1 MTDNDTSI
9 STTKP
14 APRGTY
20 ALALPWDLNAIG
32 GVTQVV
38 VGLHD
43 MIARDGRMTPCIL
56 VASWP
61 DTEPVARVDSD
72 GRHEVRM
79 RVRNPLSGRFLVPGI
94 LRYLLAL
101 PAELRRVRTLVRRHS
116 LEVVNCHYIGTSEF
130 TWIIAKR
137 VGLFRGKVILSLH
150 GLDIRSLARLRGI
163 RKALWR
169 WVLSRADAVV
179 ACSDGLAEETRAAFH
194 LSEGQVCT
202 IHNGVDLDRVYS
214 MVQSEPKADLRGAP
228 ALLNLGTL
236 EHKKGHDLL
245 LRAYSDVVKH
255 YPRAHLTIMGRR
267 AETADETV
275 RLMRELGLEQC
286 ITICEDASHET
297 ALTALRDSDIF
308 VLSSRNEAFSVAL
321 LEAGAFGKP
330 IVATDVCG
338 VAELIEDGIT
348 GLRVPPEDVEALTNG
363 ILRLLSHPEAAA
375 ELGRQVKQVV
385 RTRFTLEA
393 NCESYLRL
401 ALSGPRIT
409 AGTPAG

>member
-1 MTDNDTSI
+1 MTDKDTSA
-9 STTKP
+9 SATKP

-20 ALALPWDLNAIG
+20 ALALPWGLDAIG

-43 MIARDGRMTPCIL
+43 MIERDGRMRPCIL

-61 DTEPVARVDSD
+61 DTEPVERVDRE
-72 GRHEVRM
+72 GRQEVRM
-79 RVRNPLSGRFLVPGI
+79 RVRNPLTGRFLVPGI

-101 PAELRRVRTLVRRHS
+101 PAELRRVRTLVRRYS

-137 VGLFRGKVILSLH
+137 LGLFRGKVILSLH

-169 WVLSRADAVV
+169 WVLCRADAVV
-179 ACSDGLAEETRAAFH
+179 ACSDGLAEETRAAFQ
-194 LSEGQVCT
+194 LSEAQVCT
-202 IHNGVDLDRVYS
+202 IHNGVDLNQVCS

-245 LRAYSDVVKH
+245 LRAYSEVVKR
-255 YPRAHLTIMGRR
+255 YPHAHLTIMGRR

-275 RLMRELGLEQC
+275 RLMRELGLEQY
-286 ITICEDASHET
+286 ITICEDATHET

-363 ILRLLSHPEAAA
+363 MLRLLSHPEVAA
-375 ELGRQVKQVV
+375 EFGRQVKQVV

-393 NCESYLRL
+393 NCDRYLRL
-401 ALSGPRIT
+401 ALSSPRTT
-409 AGTPAG
+409 AGASAG